1 MKSSPYVKPYVSV
14 FILHLIAFS
23 HLAISAKKK
32 APNHFVYEILRL
44 KTSHENLAKWCF
56 DNFFCATKIRGS
68 TGLSGLN
75 FFAKITQIFSRF
87 CVLLDKDQRIRVFS
101 RLSYCRARQA
111 RQARTPGYKTRI
123 DIIGSFFRFF
133 KTLFGLVVSKCA
145 FSSLF
150 TIRKKGSRSGM
161 KAGDQSK
168 QHFWRHYCDSC
179 LPGPLFGPSS
189 SLKGLFQSFFS
200 ARKSA

>member
-32 APNHFVYEILRL
+32 HLIILYTRFCGSKLATKISPSGASIILR
-44 KTSHENLAKWCF
+44 N
-56 DNFFCATKIRGS
+56 KIRGS

-123 DIIGSFFRFF
+123 DIIGSFFSIFLHTLWPSCVKMRF
-133 KTLFGLVVSKCA
+133 SKP
-145 FSSLF
+145 
-150 TIRKKGSRSGM
+150 IYDQKKRVKKRYEGGGSI
-161 KAGDQSK
+161 
-168 QHFWRHYCDSC
+168 
-179 LPGPLFGPSS
+179 
-189 SLKGLFQSFFS
+189 
-200 ARKSA
+200 